1 MLPSVT
7 SEYEP
12 HITNFGLASII
23 HLRCT
28 YCPFTERSTTLET
41 SSKVSSTYEVNT
53 LHVLGEQTA
62 GLAPTKVEKL
72 FTTLG
77 VDYTL
82 HKTAHG
88 SIQKRVGSEVEIMA
102 KASCEKAFENEV
114 ITTMENVDRIEHS
127 DGKDTVQLSVT
138 GDCAWPTRGSGHSYA
153 SICGGFILMGAIHK
167 KIISA
172 AIFSKMCTVCENAEK
187 EAVKQSKEPVYPE
200 HDCFRGCRGIMADSD
215 HLWRG
220 SSKAMEPKGA
230 LCTALGLGKHCFTR
244 DVLKAIVARIRYF
257 TADEDSN
264 MIAALNSAL
273 MPAWLRPVDKL
284 SDPNHMQQ
292 IQYKLLEALRVKE
305 KWKGGTLSKAVIDYL
320 NRMYRYIIKSVA
332 AKEDLEWALPEDEKV
347 EWLSGAVM
355 NVIDHA
361 FGKHEHCGRYRVP
374 LPDGTWHSWC
384 GVDANDPDYKP
395 HLPHGKFL
403 NPNEPHGY
411 YEKVKEVFASR
422 LAKKEIA
429 LIWPFVFPVS
439 IIGQSGRM
447 GLWRTLMCLLAA
459 LAQQAVAQSPAYQ
472 PGETVHR
479 DSFMRS
485 GSRLVLQATAL
496 SVTPTSSPVTPSPS
510 TSATSL
516 PPTAAPTASPV
527 TANPPTAVPTTFPP
541 TTSPSTLRPTSSP
554 STRAPSTAS
563 PITITPSAAP
573 TTVSPS
579 TSSPTTAPTSHAPTR
594 SPSTVAP
601 TLTPTTL
608 PTTAPTSRTP
618 TSSPS
623 TVAPTLTPTT
633 LTPTTQEPTNAPSTL
648 EPATSL
654 PTGAPATR
662 PPTLAPST
670 GHPTTTTPTSSP
682 STFAPTA
689 PPTSLAP
696 TSSAPTEPPTTA
708 GPTMTPSTET
718 PSSPP
723 TAPPST
729 RGPTFSPSVP
739 PTSSTPTSTPTLA
752 PTITPTITRN
762 PSATPTTLHP
772 TVSPSTAAPSV
783 TTAAPTRSPT
793 APPATL
799 SPTLTPTTS
808 PTTSSPSSGAPT
820 HSPVTA
826 MPSSVPTHAP
836 STLFSTGAV
845 TNITECFQDSLWWR
859 APLSDSSIF
868 HRCLPDLCRG
878 VEKLEDVADQLCA
891 TDAAPLCRTGHT
903 GVMCAVCNGS
913 HVAHPS
919 GQCTECTADL
929 AKSPFLQLVFWVL
942 VSTASAAGVF
952 YVLWS
957 EYLGSLFDEARL
969 IGQQEGPAPA
979 AHLEA
984 RKIVVSPQ
992 LSSPDTPQ
1000 TAGAP
1005 RVSPRWAVSRED
1017 LATEAQRVEEGQES
1031 SKESPQTGRS
1041 TAAPQ
1046 AAEKRDSAA
1055 EDVKGSQHGDSV
1067 CCRPG
1072 DDGPCYE
1079 TMKLLVGFAQLVGW
1093 QRARLVQ
1100 VPWPPHFSAA
1110 AGWLAV
1116 ANLDPFG
1123 LPGVPCLF
1131 LGAGA
1136 SSLAHVQLA
1145 LAALLPFVLALLV
1158 FLHHTFAKH
1167 LHSGSASP
1175 AVAAA
1180 FWRFQERC
1188 WACSLLSIV
1197 LCAPAAVG
1205 GALRMFSWRHV
1216 DGNCYLATELA
1227 TECLTPLHVTYML
1240 VAAGVMSLYGLAVP
1254 AVLVVLYRHHGVAGT
1269 AREHLASIPF
1279 RSAAQGRGTAA
1290 WWGTWRVQGLPTD
1303 GSGNKLRGG
1312 QDAQDPWDPSRTAQL
1327 ACMVA
1332 GYRAGCWGYEL
1343 VQFGCRIVVFTVLCF
1358 PGPTGHQALTTMCI
1372 LLAMAVMLVHMSPHR
1387 RGEDAI
1393 TARLTAFGGCM
1404 VAYVATLE
1412 EEGLTPE
1419 AMTGAIDTIL
1429 VLVVVAVFGYPAA
1442 RHLLRVV
1449 RKGRHQRLLPKT
1461 KLPSAPPAAEDTSHP
1476 KESAPAATGVNTTE
1490 NDPDMQSILSGRS
1503 PVPFEEPVISPIRV
1517 STSCGDLEN
1526 NFVSPSWVAVENID
1540 AIADDANGES
1550 SDNHFGQD
1558 FSGDPIENIGV
1569 DGESSDN
1576 HSGHD
1581 FNGDPKENIVVDDHL
1596 DIDVIGE
1603 HHDASEGYRDR
1614 YIDLNP
1620 DLDWS
1625 VQ

>member
-1 MLPSVT
+1 MG
-7 SEYEP
+7 ENCGIAGE
-12 HITNFGLASII
+12 HAA
-23 HLRCT
+23 HLT
-28 YCPFTERSTTLET
+28 AEQCP
-41 SSKVSSTYEVNT
+41 
-53 LHVLGEQTA
+53 A
-62 GLAPTKVEKL
+62 
-72 FTTLG
+72 
-77 VDYTL
+77 
-82 HKTAHG
+82 
-88 SIQKRVGSEVEIMA
+88 
-102 KASCEKAFENEV
+102 ENKG
-114 ITTMENVDRIEHS
+114 
-127 DGKDTVQLSVT
+127 DGKA
-138 GDCAWPTRGSGHSYA
+138 C
-153 SICGGFILMGAIHK
+153 
-167 KIISA
+167 
-172 AIFSKMCTVCENAEK
+172 
-187 EAVKQSKEPVYPE
+187 
-200 HDCFRGCRGIMADSD
+200 
-215 HLWRG
+215 
-220 SSKAMEPKGA
+220 
-230 LCTALGLGKHCFTR
+230 
-244 DVLKAIVARIRYF
+244 
-257 TADEDSN
+257 
-264 MIAALNSAL
+264 
-273 MPAWLRPVDKL
+273 
-284 SDPNHMQQ
+284 
-292 IQYKLLEALRVKE
+292 
-305 KWKGGTLSKAVIDYL
+305 
-320 NRMYRYIIKSVA
+320 
-332 AKEDLEWALPEDEKV
+332 V
-347 EWLSGAVM
+347 E
-355 NVIDHA
+355 
-361 FGKHEHCGRYRVP
+361 
-374 LPDGTWHSWC
+374 
-384 GVDANDPDYKP
+384 
-395 HLPHGKFL
+395 
-403 NPNEPHGY
+403 
-411 YEKVKEVFASR
+411 
-422 LAKKEIA
+422 
-429 LIWPFVFPVS
+429 
-439 IIGQSGRM
+439 
-447 GLWRTLMCLLAA
+447 
-459 LAQQAVAQSPAYQ
+459 
-472 PGETVHR
+472 
-479 DSFMRS
+479 
-485 GSRLVLQATAL
+485 
-496 SVTPTSSPVTPSPS
+496 
-510 TSATSL
+510 
-516 PPTAAPTASPV
+516 
-527 TANPPTAVPTTFPP
+527 
-541 TTSPSTLRPTSSP
+541 
-554 STRAPSTAS
+554 
-563 PITITPSAAP
+563 
-573 TTVSPS
+573 
-579 TSSPTTAPTSHAPTR
+579 
-594 SPSTVAP
+594 
-601 TLTPTTL
+601 
-608 PTTAPTSRTP
+608 
-618 TSSPS
+618 
-623 TVAPTLTPTT
+623 
-633 LTPTTQEPTNAPSTL
+633 
-648 EPATSL
+648 
-654 PTGAPATR
+654 
-662 PPTLAPST
+662 
-670 GHPTTTTPTSSP
+670 
-682 STFAPTA
+682 
-689 PPTSLAP
+689 PPTSGKQTWKDLKGDEAML
-696 TSSAPTEPPTTA
+696 TLK
-708 GPTMTPSTET
+708 
-718 PSSPP
+718 
-723 TAPPST
+723 
-729 RGPTFSPSVP
+729 RGVDGRGFG
-739 PTSSTPTSTPTLA
+739 L
-752 PTITPTITRN
+752 
-762 PSATPTTLHP
+762 
-772 TVSPSTAAPSV
+772 
-783 TTAAPTRSPT
+783 
-793 APPATL
+793 
-799 SPTLTPTTS
+799 
-808 PTTSSPSSGAPT
+808 
-820 HSPVTA
+820 
-826 MPSSVPTHAP
+826 
-836 STLFSTGAV
+836 
-845 TNITECFQDSLWWR
+845 
-859 APLSDSSIF
+859 
-868 HRCLPDLCRG
+868 G

-952 YVLWS
+952 YVLWMRDAGGLRVFCI
-957 EYLGSLFDEARL
+957 LGRGIKDAS
-969 IGQQEGPAPA
+969 
-979 AHLEA
+979 
-984 RKIVVSPQ
+984 
-992 LSSPDTPQ
+992 
-1000 TAGAP
+1000 AGDAK
-1005 RVSPRWAVSRED
+1005 RGGVRDMRRWAVSRED

-1343 VQFGCRIVVFTVLCF
+1343 
-1358 PGPTGHQALTTMCI
+1358 ALTTMCI